1 MLAKVR
7 TQNFIDSFILE
18 LANAGQ
24 NKLKAVLKDEV
35 GKICSILDAAEIKP
49 TQRVVLWEGLS
60 ELPYG
65 IYLLELSNDS
75 EEQKMKLVKRI

>member
-7 TQNFIDSFILE
+7 TQNFIDSFTLE
-18 LANAGQ
+18 LFHAGP

-35 GKICSILDAAEIKP
+35 GKICSILNAADIHP
-49 TQRVVLWEGLS
+49 AQRVVHWEGLS

-65 IYLLELSNDS
+65 IYLLELSCES
-75 EEQKMKLVKRI
+75 EEQKMMLVKRI

>member
-1 MLAKVR
+1 MLAKVK
-7 TQNFIDSFILE
+7 TQNFIDSFTLE

-35 GKICSILDAAEIKP
+35 GKVCSILDAEITP
-49 TQRVVLWEGLS
+49 TQKLVHWEGLS

-65 IYLLELSNDS
+65 IYLLELSDES
-75 EEQKMKLVKRI
+75 EEQKMRLVKRI

>member
-1 MLAKVR
+1 MLAKVK
-7 TQNFIDSFILE
+7 TQNFIDSFTLE

-35 GKICSILDAAEIKP
+35 GKVCSILNTDIKP
-49 TQRVVLWEGLS
+49 SQTIVLWEGLN

-65 IYLLELSNDS
+65 IYLLELSCDA
-75 EEQKMKLVKRI
+75 EEQRMKLVKRI